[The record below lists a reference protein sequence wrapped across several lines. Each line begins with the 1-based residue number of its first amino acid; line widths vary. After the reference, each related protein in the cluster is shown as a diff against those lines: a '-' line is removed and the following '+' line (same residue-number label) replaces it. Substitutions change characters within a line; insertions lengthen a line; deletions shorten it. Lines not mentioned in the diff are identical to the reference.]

1 MRTFNLQ
8 EAKKRFSEILERAAR
23 GERIGLTTQDKLV
36 AIIGPPP
43 RETAELQNIFRKIE
57 RIRKRA
63 KKIPGVTAKSLI
75 EEGRN

>member
-23 GERIGLTTQDKLV
+23 GERTGLTRQDKLV

-43 RETAELQNIFRKIE
+43 RETAEIQNIFRKIE

-63 KKIPGVTAKSLI
+63 KKVPGVTAKSLI